1 MLEKAKRIAMEAGN
15 ILVDKLNSDFTITQK
30 GSIDLVTDA
39 DLASEKY
46 IVEAL
51 QKVFPEH
58 GIYAEEGR
66 RASSE
71 GDLIWFVDP
80 LDGTTNFAHRVP
92 YFSVSLAL
100 IKGKEILLG
109 VVYNPLSGECYTAE
123 RGKGAF
129 LNGEKITISKT
140 ASLQKSLL
148 VTGFSYS
155 ITTDTNDNM
164 KTFEKVTKASQGV
177 RRMGSAALDLC
188 YVACGRFDAFW
199 ERRLQTYD
207 MAAGALV
214 VLEAGGQLTNCS
226 GEPYD
231 VLGNEIYASNGLIH
245 EELLQILK
253 G

>member
-58 GIYAEEGR
+58 GIYAEEGG

-71 GDLIWFVDP
+71 SDLIWFVDP